1 MGRSGGGAKWTFAN
15 GALQLKINLHF
26 TGSRAFKIVYQLEG
40 ESEKTVN
47 ISTISKGTYCEW
59 DVLGEAGLTEA
70 EALKLKSIQL
80 TNSSSGGECR
90 IYDMYIRVPEDE
102 TGVNNIN
109 ANENANLNATPAKVV
124 VNGRIAII
132 KNGVRYDLMGRE
144 F

>member
-1 MGRSGGGAKWTFAN
+1 
-15 GALQLKINLHF
+15 
-26 TGSRAFKIVYQLEG
+26 
-40 ESEKTVN
+40 
-47 ISTISKGTYCEW
+47 
-59 DVLGEAGLTEA
+59 
-70 EALKLKSIQL
+70 
-80 TNSSSGGECR
+80 
-90 IYDMYIRVPEDE
+90 MYIRVPEDE